1 MSDSETLRT
10 RPNTVPWPPIIL
22 VTAVITGW
30 LLGTWLPAIAT
41 LQMTGHFPLGQLQI
55 WLGWLL
61 VAMSIAMDIWVLVI
75 FKDHN
80 TNIRPDR
87 PAENLVTSG
96 PFAWS
101 RNPIYLG
108 NVAIVFGLALARGSV
123 WYVILVPMTFLLIQE
138 LAIKREEA
146 HIAVRF
152 EDAWTAYASRVRR
165 WL

>member
-1 MSDSETLRT
+1 MSDSESLRA
-10 RPNTVPWPPIIL
+10 RPNKVPWPPIIL
-22 VTAVITGW
+22 LAAVITGS
-30 LLGTWLPAIAT
+30 LLGSLVPAIGN
-41 LQMTGHFPLGQLQI
+41 LQMTGHFLLGQLQI
-55 WLGWLL
+55 WLGWLMVML
-61 VAMSIAMDIWVLVI
+61 AIAMDIWVLVI
-75 FKDHN
+75 FKNHN

-101 RNPIYLG
+101 RNPIYVG
-108 NVAIVFGLALARGSV
+108 NVAIILGLALAKGSV
-123 WYVILVPMTFLLIQE
+123 WHLMLVPVIFLLIQE

-152 EDAWTAYASRVRR
+152 GDTWTEYASRVRR